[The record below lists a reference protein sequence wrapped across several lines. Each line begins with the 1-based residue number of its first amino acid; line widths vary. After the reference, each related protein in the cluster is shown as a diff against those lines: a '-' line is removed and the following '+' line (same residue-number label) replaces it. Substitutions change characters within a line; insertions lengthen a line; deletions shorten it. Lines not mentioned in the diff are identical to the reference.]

1 MTKPTGRLWEDVDVG
16 EVAFEVAWQPDERQ
30 LFLFSAATRNPHRIH
45 YDLPYARGEG
55 HAGLLVHGPLQ
66 RAQMA
71 RWLTDWAGPAGRLQR
86 LSLQHRRPA
95 VLGGRFVLRAEVT
108 AKRVDGRAGVADLV
122 GSETVRDDQVLM
134 PGTAV
139 LMLPTRAAGAR

>member
-1 MTKPTGRLWEDVDVG
+1 MTDRSGRLWQDVDVG

-45 YDLPYARGEG
+45 YDLPYARSEG
-55 HAGLLVHGPLQ
+55 HAGLLVQGPLQ
-66 RAQMA
+66 RAQIA
-71 RWLTDWAGPAGRLQR
+71 RCLTAWAGLAGRLRR

-95 VLGGRFVLRAEVT
+95 VLGGRFVLRGEVT
-108 AKRVDGRAGVADLV
+108 AKRLDGAAALIDLAV
-122 GSETVRDDQVLM
+122 CELDQDQQLLM

-139 LMLPTRAAGAR
+139 LLLPTAPPMAG